1 MIRIGILGDIGSGKS
16 FVAKLFGYPVFNA
29 DNEVGKIYKKNR
41 VCFLKLKRSIPEY
54 IKTFPIDKTELS
66 NAILGNKNNLK
77 KITKDQA
84 TKEIEKLKKDLF
96 NFRFQKVNG
105 QVKNYSKINE
115 TKKDIARLKTFLG
128 GKNA

>member
-1 MIRIGILGDIGSGKS
+1 MKKKEIK
-16 FVAKLFGYPVFNA
+16 KL
-29 DNEVGKIYKKNR
+29 
-41 VCFLKLKRSIPEY
+41 
-54 IKTFPIDKTELS
+54 
-66 NAILGNKNNLK
+66 
-77 KITKDQA
+77 TKVQM
-84 TKEIEKLKKDLF
+84 KENIEKLKKDLF